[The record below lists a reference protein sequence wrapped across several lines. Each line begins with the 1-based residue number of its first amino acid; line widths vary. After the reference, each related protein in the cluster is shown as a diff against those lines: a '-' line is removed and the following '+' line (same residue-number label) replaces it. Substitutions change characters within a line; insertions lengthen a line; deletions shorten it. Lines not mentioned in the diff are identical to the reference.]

1 MRNRV
6 NRRRLAAGLIS
17 AAFIGLTG
25 ALLSNGAGADDG
37 PHGFDGRPT
46 GIRTDD
52 PVANQRR
59 DVSLPLRQITPI
71 PPKKGAFTVKRE
83 FFTRPPASGTGA
95 PDTALQSA
103 PGAAAAPVLNSS
115 FEGVGQGFVGPAG
128 TFTVDSAPPDTN
140 GQVGPRNYVQIV
152 NSAFAIFDKAGHV
165 LYGPAQTNT
174 LFVGF
179 GFGCEGN
186 NDGDATVVYDR
197 QADRWIISQFSVTTF
212 PFRECV
218 AVSTS
223 GDPTGSYFRYEF
235 QYQNFPDY
243 PKMAVWSDAYY
254 ETFNLFDPNGIA
266 FQGPEICAY
275 DRAKMLAGAPA
286 TQQCF
291 TLSTAF
297 GSILPSNVDSAQPP
311 PVGSPNYLL
320 DFTTNALDFWKFH
333 VDWSNPANTTL
344 TAAAQI
350 PVAPFAPACSG
361 GACIPQPATTQQL
374 DSLGDRLMFRLG
386 YRNFGD
392 HESLVV
398 SHAVTA
404 GSATGVRWYELR
416 NPNGTP
422 SVFQQGTYAPDATSR
437 WMPSVA
443 MDGSGNIGLGFSA
456 SSSAVKPGV
465 HYTGHLTTDPAG
477 VMGQGEGVVING
489 TGVQSSPDRALARW
503 GDYSDMTIDPSDDC
517 TFWFTSEYIATD
529 GIFNWHTRI
538 GSFRLAGCGSP
549 DFSVAAS
556 PSSQTVSPGSPTTYG
571 VTVTPNGGFTGSVS
585 LSASGLPAGAAAS
598 FSPNPT
604 TGSSTLT
611 VTTSASTPVGSYPVT
626 ITGTSGTLSHSATVT
641 LVVSQPDFSLT
652 ATPASRTVTAGTSTT
667 YTVSVAPAAGFTGS
681 VSLGASGLPAGAS
694 ASFSPNPTTGT
705 STMTVTTTGSTPAGS
720 YPVTV
725 TGTSGSLSHATGV
738 QLVVQAAPT
747 PSFTLSSTP
756 STRTVSAGTATT
768 YAVSVTPSGGFTGA
782 VSLTASGLPAGASA
796 SFDTN
801 PTTSTSTM
809 TVATSTSTPGG
820 TYTLTVTGTS
830 GSLTRTTPVQ
840 LVVQAGAPAGAD
852 FSLSVTPTS
861 GTVSR
866 GGSASYTITVTPT
879 NGFGG
884 AVSLSASAMPRRVT
898 ASFSPQTTSSA
909 STLTLATASNVSR
922 QTMTVTVTGTSGSLS
937 HDITLQLTIR

>member
-6 NRRRLAAGLIS
+6 SRRHLAAGLIS
-17 AAFIGLTG
+17 AAFVGLAG

-71 PPKKGAFTVKRE
+71 PPKKGTFTVKRE

-398 SHAVTA
+398 SHTVTA

-456 SSSAVKPGV
+456 SSSALKPGV

-598 FSPNPT
+598 FSPNPV

-681 VSLGASGLPAGAS
+681 VSMGASGLPAGAS

-725 TGTSGSLSHATGV
+725 TGTSGSLSHTTGV

-884 AVSLSASAMPRRVT
+884 AVSLSASTMPRRVT
-898 ASFSPQTTSSA
+898 ASFSPQTTSSS

-937 HDITLQLTIR
+937 HAVTLQLTIR